1 MLLMLGM
8 TELSFK
14 SEFLQLKKGKSVKDT
29 KGIVKVA
36 KETWKFGAKVL
47 MFM

>member
-1 MLLMLGM
+1 MLLMLDI

-14 SEFLQLKKGKSVKDT
+14 SEFLQLKNGKSVKDT

-36 KETWKFGAKVL
+36 QGNMEFGAKVL
-47 MFM
+47 IFM